1 MSHYTQALPAQTA
14 AGATS
19 TTYVGTVETT
29 NGDVTNVVTVTLTA
43 PAGFTTVTGVATNNV
58 TFNVRQLRAGVSL
71 GTVASVQL
79 VAGTNLVAETPI
91 NVPMT
96 APLAVRGYDVFD
108 VQMVQNGTGLAV
120 GAGVSAQVQIN

>member
-19 TTYVGTVETT
+19 TTLIGTVETT
-29 NGDVTNVVTVTLTA
+29 DNLGDTLVAVTLTP
-43 PAGFTTVTGVATNNV
+43 PAGFTTVTGVVTNNV
-58 TFNVRQLRAGVSL
+58 TFNVRQLRAGSSL

-79 VAGTNLVAETPI
+79 VSGTNLVAETPL
-91 NVPMT
+91 NVPVT
-96 APLAVRGYDVFD
+96 APLAIRRSDVFD

-120 GAGVSAQVQIN
+120 GAGVFAQVEIN